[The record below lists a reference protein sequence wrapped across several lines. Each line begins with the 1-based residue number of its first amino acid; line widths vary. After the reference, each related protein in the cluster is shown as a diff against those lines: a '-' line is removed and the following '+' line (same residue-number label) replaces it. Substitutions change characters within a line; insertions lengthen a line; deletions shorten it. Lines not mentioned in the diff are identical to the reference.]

1 MYATKLLLIDTPQ
14 RLELA
19 ARWFADESNYQ
30 WFDFGGGR
38 QIITLPALQM
48 MLQRPTNYIRLHT
61 DELGRPIGI
70 AALTDVNRNL
80 RTATFWGITGEKSFR
95 SRGYA
100 TLSGSLLLSNA
111 FGELGL
117 NAVNTW
123 LVDTNP
129 SRKVLERLN
138 FRYVG
143 RMRQCHMLGGK
154 MHDRLFYDILASEHR
169 ELRPEEVQRFADRRE
184 REREQQQEPPAAGE
198 TRRAQ

>member
-1 MYATKLLLIDTPQ
+1 MKLELLRIDTPQ
-14 RLELA
+14 LLDLA
-19 ARWFADESNYQ
+19 ARWFADPSNYQ

-38 QIITLPALQM
+38 QLITLPALQM
-48 MLQRPTNYIRLHT
+48 MLQRPTNFIRLHT
-61 DELGRPIGI
+61 DETGRPIGI
-70 AALTDVNRNL
+70 AALTDINRRL

-100 TLSGSLLLSNA
+100 TLSGSVLLSHA

-129 SRKVLERLN
+129 SRKVLERLG

-143 RMRQCHMLGGK
+143 RMRQCHLLGNEL
-154 MHDRLFYDILASEHR
+154 HDRLFYDILASEHKALPAGYAQQFAERQHR
-169 ELRPEEVQRFADRRE
+169 ERD
-184 REREQQQEPPAAGE
+184 REREQPAAGE
-198 TRRAQ
+198 ARLAQ

>member
-1 MYATKLLLIDTPQ
+1 MYVTKLLPIDTAQ
-14 RLELA
+14 RLDLA

-70 AALTDVNRNL
+70 AALTDVNRHL

-100 TLSGSLLLSNA
+100 TLSGSLLLTHA

-143 RMRQCHMLGGK
+143 RMRQCHMLGGQ

-169 ELRPEEVQRFADRRE
+169 ELRPDEVQRFTERRGREHE
-184 REREQQQEPPAAGE
+184 REQEPPAPGDA
-198 TRRAQ
+198 RRAQ

>member
-1 MYATKLLLIDTPQ
+1 MYATKLLPIDTPQ

-19 ARWFADESNYQ
+19 ARWFADPSNYQ

-38 QIITLPALQM
+38 QIVSMPALQM
-48 MLQRPTNYIRLHT
+48 MLQRPTNFIRFHT
-61 DELGRPIGI
+61 DEIGRPIGI
-70 AALTDVNRNL
+70 AALTDVNRQL

-100 TLSGSLLLSNA
+100 TLSGSLLLSVA
-111 FGELGL
+111 FGDLGL

-143 RMRQCHMLGGK
+143 RMRQCHMLGGE

-169 ELRPEEVQRFADRRE
+169 ELRPEDVQRFSERRDRE
-184 REREQQQEPPAAGE
+184 RGNDAPLPGGVRQ
-198 TRRAQ
+198 AQ